1 MIICREDPTG
11 TWIVIRNLP
20 DHVNEKSLKME
31 LLKHIHILREEEMKK
46 IAIVRFFLRSLSR
59 AIFRKHLFNAQAI
72 HGETYKPK
80 GFAFLKM
87 SNPESAKK
95 LLEWS
100 GKIRIE
106 SNVLTILSGKPLSS
120 RWKHGEKQKESL
132 KKSLSESLKNASK
145 HMEDVR
151 DLLERCVHFVDEDS
165 DVKSVSE
172 LCESDQQQLR
182 EFSTLCE
189 DMNSFMKQNGFV
201 NSSMDN
207 KCEVCNDKDD
217 NLSCVSFLSP
227 DRRRT

>member
-87 SNPESAKK
+87 SNSESAKK

-120 RWKHGEKQKESL
+120 RWKHGEKYKESL
-132 KKSLSESLKNASK
+132 KKSLCDSLKDASK

-172 LCESDQQQLR
+172 LCESDRIVRLILLALCVKNSTIKKRQQIQ
-182 EFSTLCE
+182 
-189 DMNSFMKQNGFV
+189 K
-201 NSSMDN
+201 
-207 KCEVCNDKDD
+207 
-217 NLSCVSFLSP
+217 
-227 DRRRT
+227 